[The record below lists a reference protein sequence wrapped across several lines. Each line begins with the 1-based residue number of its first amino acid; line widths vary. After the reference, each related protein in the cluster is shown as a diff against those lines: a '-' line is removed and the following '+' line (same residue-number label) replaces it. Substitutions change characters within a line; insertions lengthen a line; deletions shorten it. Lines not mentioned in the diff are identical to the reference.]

1 MDKYNNLYDKLKR
14 LKKEIDL
21 AVAQVED
28 DYTKDYLKKYQKN
41 IIRLMDM
48 TKSKSIKASN
58 GGLIGVLR
66 AISEYDDL
74 SAIDSLYNA
83 AYDVEN
89 YYSNEC
95 KNF

>member
-1 MDKYNNLYDKLKR
+1 MDKYINLYNKLKR
-14 LKKEIDL
+14 LKKEVDL

-48 TKSKSIKASN
+48 TKSKSIMASN

-95 KNF
+95 KTF

>member
-1 MDKYNNLYDKLKR
+1 MDKYNNLYEKLEK
-14 LKKEIDL
+14 LKKEVDSAI
-21 AVAQVED
+21 AQIED
-28 DYTKDYLKKYQKN
+28 EYVKDYLKKYENN

-48 TKSKSIKASN
+48 TNSKSIKASN
-58 GGLIGVLR
+58 GGLLGVLR

-74 SAIDSLYNA
+74 SAIDLLYNA

-89 YYSNEC
+89 YYSYEC